1 MALTLTTDERREL
14 ERRVRSLK
22 IRSEDARR
30 ARVILMLANGD
41 SYSTI
46 EATVPCFRDYINR
59 WRRRF
64 LASRLEGLRPRYC
77 GSTPTVLTPAME
89 ARVLEKTRQAPPDG
103 GTHWSTRKLGRVL
116 KIHHNLVRKA
126 WERAGLQPHRF
137 ERYMQSDDPDF
148 EPKAADVIGLYV
160 NPPDHAAVFAVDE
173 KTAIQA
179 LDRLDPVLPL
189 SPGRAERHG
198 FEYYRHGTL
207 SLFAA
212 LDTQTGEVLA
222 QTVPRHTSAAFVG
235 FLSEIVASQ
244 PRQRDI
250 HVILDNLSTHKTRAV
265 ETFLTE
271 HPQVHLHFT
280 PTYSSWLNQ
289 VELWFG
295 RIERDLL
302 ARGVFTS
309 VKDLARQIRRY
320 IRHYNDVAKPIR
332 WKYADPTRRITGST
346 SARTRPLGLRI
357 DLHWIAFA
365 DAAIADDV
373 RIQAEAPIEA
383 AHDI

>member
-1 MALTLTTDERREL
+1 MALTLTTDERTEL

-64 LASRLEGLRPRYC
+64 LADRVDGLQPRYK
-77 GSTPTVLTPAME
+77 GQPPTVLTPAME

-103 GTHWSTRKLGRVL
+103 STHWSTRKLGRLL
-116 KIHHNLVRKA
+116 KIHHNLVGKA
-126 WERAGLQPHRF
+126 WRRAGLQPHRF

-148 EPKAADVIGLYV
+148 ESKAADVIGLYI

-212 LDTQTGEVLA
+212 LDTVTGRVHGKTA
-222 QTVPRHTSAAFVG
+222 ARHTSREFVAFLHEV
-235 FLSEIVASQ
+235 LSLC
-244 PRQRDI
+244 P
-250 HVILDNLSTHKTRAV
+250 
-265 ETFLTE
+265 
-271 HPQVHLHFT
+271 P
-280 PTYSSWLNQ
+280 
-289 VELWFG
+289 
-295 RIERDLL
+295 
-302 ARGVFTS
+302 
-309 VKDLARQIRRY
+309 
-320 IRHYNDVAKPIR
+320 
-332 WKYADPTRRITGST
+332 
-346 SARTRPLGLRI
+346 
-357 DLHWIAFA
+357 
-365 DAAIADDV
+365 
-373 RIQAEAPIEA
+373 
-383 AHDI
+383 